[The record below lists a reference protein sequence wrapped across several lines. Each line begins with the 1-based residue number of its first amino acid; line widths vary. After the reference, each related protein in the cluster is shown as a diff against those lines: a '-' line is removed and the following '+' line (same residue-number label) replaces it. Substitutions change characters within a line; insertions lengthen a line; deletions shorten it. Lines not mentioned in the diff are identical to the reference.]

1 LASPGEIGRKPKTE
15 RRPAK
20 GPLSPAE
27 RHAYR
32 VACRQFDGGDDE
44 GALSRFN
51 ELLSHRAGLA
61 DVHYRVGV
69 IHERKDD
76 LEEAARSL
84 WNALRINPAYAEAIL
99 ALTSVYERQGDCER
113 AAEIAERFRFASR
126 EVGPLDSTTRGKLA
140 NLQAQLGDAL
150 LEAGERR
157 EAIDCYRRALD
168 RCPSFHDIRLRLGVA
183 LREAGLPDR
192 SMAELRQVIQANP
205 ELPEARVQLGLT
217 LNSLGR
223 SDEAIREWNTVLESD
238 PTRRDALMYLRMVS
252 VPGS

>member
-1 LASPGEIGRKPKTE
+1 MASPGEIGPKPKTGG
-15 RRPAK
+15 RPSK

-27 RHAYR
+27 RHTYR
-32 VACRQFDGGDDE
+32 VACRQFEGGDVD

-51 ELLSHRAGLA
+51 DLLSSRAGLA

-69 IHERKDD
+69 IHERKDE

-99 ALTSVYERQGDCER
+99 ALTSVYERQGDFER

-126 EVGPLDSTTRGKLA
+126 EKGPLDATTRGKLA

-168 RCPSFHDIRLRLGVA
+168 RCPNFHDIRLRLGVA

-192 SMAELRQVIQANP
+192 SAAELRRAIQANP

-217 LNSLGR
+217 LHTLGR
-223 SDEAIREWNTVLESD
+223 SSEAIREWNTVLESD

-252 VPGS
+252 VPGA